1 MTAMRR
7 LPRLATG
14 LVPAFAG
21 ALGALCGLDVAP
33 AAATPVYRGKVS
45 LSGFYYTESD
55 GVDLQAGDAR
65 KKIGSLANLGYGDLR
80 ATVSMIRIA
89 REKLDVHLDFRLRL
103 TGDFNFENKFANI
116 DDFKP
121 NLYLG
126 TSARGYLGGKE
137 YDLREAYVTLR
148 ATESLRI
155 QLGRFFVSEADNTKL
170 DGLRIER
177 SFGSH
182 WVGSAF
188 IGGYPNPYSRSL
200 LSDYEPPCGAGVAS
214 SRDSLPARSS
224 AQNTPTPEELATQR
238 CTTEGAKL
246 GLGAGAGARYSYQ
259 SLWGNVGVLG
269 SFFLGPGDGGPVQ
282 FDPAATGSAVP
293 PANNTLAPPWQNLL
307 GPDSSLDKPRIFVS
321 WLNSWRPAERV
332 DLMSDL
338 VVDVYG
344 SGGPQLTRAVVLGT
358 ARLLDKDRLTLRVG
372 YSHLSSL
379 AIAMYLNRLVYNRR
393 AGATL
398 TALGQSAVENNL
410 TVMRTGRD
418 EARITIDSRL
428 VRRLGAFVEGRF
440 RYRTLLGAGGDPDVF
455 QQPIYKGNTQNIAGD
470 ATVGLRDTG
479 SVAGIRAGL
488 SYSAIFDFRATNHV
502 ITFDIGRDFWHER
515 IGATLNYVAAIT
527 RDKLANNDMV
537 GCFSGGGSASTAMDG
552 PFYNCFGQR
561 SGMTHELGLQGT
573 VNPWRTLFFLLDYR
587 LIATTTDGQNIAG
600 TITPLPTVLG
610 HSILGRAEYRW

>member
-1 MTAMRR
+1 MRAVRR
-7 LPRLATG
+7 LPWLLAPG
-14 LVPAFAG
+14 LFGAGLCASPAG
-21 ALGALCGLDVAP
+21 
-33 AAATPVYRGKVS
+33 ATPVYRGKVS

-55 GVDLQAGDAR
+55 GIDPKNDPQKHLA
-65 KKIGSLANLGYGDLR
+65 SLARLGYGDLR
-80 ATVSMIRIA
+80 ATVSLIRIA
-89 REKLDVHLDFRLRL
+89 REKLDIHLDFRLRL
-103 TGDFNFENKFANI
+103 TGDFNFENKFASI

-121 NLYLG
+121 DLYPG

-170 DGLRIER
+170 DGVRVER

-182 WVGSAF
+182 WVGSVFA
-188 IGGYPNPYSRSL
+188 GGYPNPYSRSL
-200 LSDYEPPCGAGVAS
+200 LSDYEPPCGHGVTS
-214 SRDSLPARSS
+214 SRDGIPAKSS

-238 CTTEGAKL
+238 CSTDGAKL

-282 FDPAATGSAVP
+282 IDPAPGVP
-293 PANNTLAPPWQNLL
+293 MANNVAAAPWQNLL
-307 GPDSSLDKPRIFVS
+307 GPDGSLDRPRIFVS

-344 SGGPQLTRAVVLGT
+344 SGGPQLTRAVLLGT

-393 AGATL
+393 VGATL
-398 TALGQSAVENNL
+398 SAIGQSAVENNL
-410 TVMRTGRD
+410 TVLRTGRD
-418 EARITIDSRL
+418 EARITLDWRL
-428 VRRLGAFVEGRF
+428 VRRLGTFVEGRF
-440 RYRTLLGAGGDPDVF
+440 RYRTLLGGGGDPDVF
-455 QQPIYKGNTQNIAGD
+455 QQPIYKGATQNIAGD

-479 SVAGIRAGL
+479 SIAGIRARL
-488 SYSAIFDFRATNHV
+488 SYSAVFDFRATNHV
-502 ITFDIGRDFWHER
+502 ITFDIGREFWRER
-515 IGATLNYVAAIT
+515 IGATLSYVAAIT

-537 GCFSGGGSASTAMDG
+537 GCFTGGGSSSDPTSG
-552 PFYNCFGQR
+552 PFYSCFGQR

-573 VNPWRTLFFLLDYR
+573 VNPWRTLFFLFDYR

-600 TITPLPTVLG
+600 TITPLPTILG
-610 HSILGRAEYRW
+610 HSILGRVEYRW